1 MDAYIVANYDVLKF
15 IEHGGRCRPAMD
27 YLPGELLI
35 YRLKRCPEVEKALL
49 FDWIKQLLYQLE
61 LFHRCRNHESYRYL
75 NPYSVLVTQEEK
87 LLLLDLEAESNE
99 FVLRN
104 LQKRAMRNHF
114 VKPVVNIRENTK
126 ISLDLYGYA
135 KTIQFILAN
144 VNVEPSLT
152 KREENRLEKIIDKC
166 LCENQKKQY
175 EDLKQIKKELP
186 SIQDRRWKI
195 QKKWGIVSAVL
206 AGLLIVFLVFLRNN
220 QTEKEQQQL
229 QDYAGNYG
237 NLQSEQQVM
246 IENAEEGGIQTT
258 GFDGEGFPT
267 DTKRG
272 NVERM
277 EEKSYVPDGMTEVSE
292 GVDALQEYMLRNTS
306 QDNWEIIEQGEELK
320 RELLRYLAA
329 AYDREDMKEKAKEA
343 YEELC
348 RVEVQ
353 EELLES
359 AYLRRI
365 ALEMEQNQET
375 AFQTGKEAMQNLP
388 HSKSLAEKY
397 LEILKGREGMTK
409 EECKKELEALLEQF
423 PALKDSKSCQELE
436 RAYGLTEGV
445 KENEEKD
452 MSAGN

>member
-1 MDAYIVANYDVLKF
+1 MNVYIVANYDVLKF

-35 YRLKRCPEVEKALL
+35 YRLKRCPEMEKAFL
-49 FDWIKQLLYQLE
+49 FDWMKQLLYQLE
-61 LFHRCRNHESYRYL
+61 LFHRCRSNESYRYL

-104 LQKRAMRNHF
+104 MQKRAMRNHF

-126 ISLDLYGYA
+126 ISLDLYGYG

-144 VNVEPSLT
+144 VIVEPSLT

-186 SIQDRRWKI
+186 SMQERKLEIPG
-195 QKKWGIVSAVL
+195 KWGIGIAIL
-206 AGLLIVFLVFLRNN
+206 AGILTVFLVFSRGGK
-220 QTEKEQQQL
+220 TEEDRQL
-229 QDYAGNYG
+229 QEYTESYGSVQSEEQEKLEDTEEMQQGSDYAKD
-237 NLQSEQQVM
+237 S
-246 IENAEEGGIQTT
+246 T
-258 GFDGEGFPT
+258 GT
-267 DTKRG
+267 
-272 NVERM
+272 ERRSVDEM
-277 EEKSYVPDGMTEVSE
+277 EEYDAEPDGMEEVAE
-292 GVDALQEYMLRNTS
+292 GVDALQEYMLRNTT
-306 QDNWEIIEQGEELK
+306 QDNWEIIEQGEVLK

-329 AYDREDMKEKAKEA
+329 AYDREEMKEKAKEA

-348 RVEVQ
+348 SVEVQ

-365 ALEMEQNQET
+365 ALEMEQNQDT
-375 AFQTGKEAMQNLP
+375 AFQTGKEAILKLP
-388 HSKSLAEKY
+388 DSLPLAEKY
-397 LEILKGREGMTK
+397 LEIMKELEGMSK
-409 EECKKELEALLEQF
+409 EECQKELETLLEQF
-423 PALKDSKSCQELE
+423 PALKDSKSYQELE
-436 RAYGLTEGV
+436 KAYGLMEGV
-445 KENEEKD
+445 KENEEKNTF
-452 MSAGN
+452 AGN